1 MIKYNINI
9 GSYIRAIN
17 GEHKGNVYKVFDRSY
32 EGSYI
37 AVGVKRG
44 NVLLSVDNVA
54 LATEA
59 EFNEAHQ
66 DECLQDSFFF

>member
-1 MIKYNINI
+1 MIKYNISI

-17 GEHKGNVYKVFDRSY
+17 GEHIGNVYKVFDKSH
-32 EGSYI
+32 EGNYI
-37 AVGVKRG
+37 AAGVKRG
-44 NVLLSVDNVA
+44 NILLSIDNIV
-54 LATEA
+54 LATEE